1 MCRMR
6 AKQLAWWMQKHLL
19 GCCCVVSFLLD
30 FFTFHFRSPSP
41 FIACVVLWSREWVAS
56 TQWCVCTPWSC
67 YTPLDGWMD
76 GWHSNVCENRHD
88 NNLCSAIIIVLAVAF
103 HRRMLGCLSWRAF
116 LFTTPTHHSKW
127 RRPPHIFSIACFW
140 LHFLPGEEEVL
151 LLVIVLWVFLRL
163 DDVYIYT
170 LDCTRVGKKKIEGGD
185 SPSGRIDPS
194 SRSLPPPPIQYNT
207 HVDGSLQLAGGF
219 FPLRK
224 LPLRT
229 HRPCYYYYYYCYY
242 SSFVFVYL

>member
-1 MCRMR
+1 M
-6 AKQLAWWMQKHLL
+6 
-19 GCCCVVSFLLD
+19 
-30 FFTFHFRSPSP
+30 
-41 FIACVVLWSREWVAS
+41 
-56 TQWCVCTPWSC
+56 
-67 YTPLDGWMD
+67 
-76 GWHSNVCENRHD
+76 
-88 NNLCSAIIIVLAVAF
+88 LCHHYRPGRAF

-163 DDVYIYT
+163 DDVYIYS

-194 SRSLPPPPIQYNT
+194 SRSLPIQYNT